1 MRIENIDEAIDLFK
15 KHAIIQCEATEEG
28 NYKMGNKSYDI
39 IIRCISFIAN
49 NSMLEKLSFLLKDN
63 NTYLRFWAP
72 CALLH
77 TEEKEAIKVLKD
89 IKRNETGFISLN
101 AEITLSELE
110 KGNLKKDYLIKQKK

>member
-1 MRIENIDEAIDLFK
+1 M
-15 KHAIIQCEATEEG
+15 C
-28 NYKMGNKSYDI
+28 
-39 IIRCISFIAN
+39 IR
-49 NSMLEKLSFLLKDN
+49 D
-63 NTYLRFWAP
+63 R
-72 CALLH
+72 LH